1 MTIFRFYKEIFI
13 KSSNWNI
20 AVFQFCTPIQQRAS
34 IIHISQF
41 SSESAI
47 HGLQQARLPCPSLT
61 PRAFS
66 NSCPSSQWCD
76 ATISPSVVHFSSC
89 LQAFPAS
96 GSFLVSQFF
105 ASSGQSIGVSASAS
119 VLPVPIQDWFPLG
132 MDWLDLLAVQR
143 TLKNLLQ
150 HHSSKAS
157 ILRCSSGEEHACQ
170 CRRHK
175 RNGFSS
181 QVGKIPW
188 RRAQQPTSV
197 FLPG

>member
-1 MTIFRFYKEIFI
+1 MTIFRLYKEIFI

-76 ATISPSVVHFSSC
+76 ATISPSVVHFSSH
-89 LQAFPAS
+89 LQSFPAS
-96 GSFLVSQFF
+96 GSFSVGQFF
-105 ASSGQSIGVSASAS
+105 ISGGQSIRTSASLCPS
-119 VLPVPIQDWFPLG
+119 NEYWGLISFRMEWC
-132 MDWLDLLAVQR
+132 DLLAVQG
-143 TLKNLLQ
+143 TLKSLLQ
-150 HHSSKAS
+150 YHSSKAS
-157 ILRCSSGEEHACQ
+157 VL
-170 CRRHK
+170 
-175 RNGFSS
+175 
-181 QVGKIPW
+181 
-188 RRAQQPTSV
+188 QQPAFFMVQLSH
-197 FLPG
+197 P